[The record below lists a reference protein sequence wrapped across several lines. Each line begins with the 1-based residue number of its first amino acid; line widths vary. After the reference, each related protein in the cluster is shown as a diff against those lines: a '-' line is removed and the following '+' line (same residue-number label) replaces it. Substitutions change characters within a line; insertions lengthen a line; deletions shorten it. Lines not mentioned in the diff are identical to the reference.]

1 MTNMKHKRHL
11 TKWILPVL
19 LCISLLS
26 GCQPLASN
34 QTTDTETTS
43 QTTQASDIQEDILSD
58 IPAYTDTPI
67 HICNNNDPTF
77 TQQEITD
84 DAYESYSDLDDLG
97 RVGTATACLGPETL
111 PTEDRE
117 DISSI
122 TPTGWINHSYNTVD
136 GGYLYNRCHMIG
148 FQLSGE
154 NANEENLFTGTRYM
168 NVDGMLPYENQTKE
182 YIDETDNHVMYRVT
196 PDFENDNLV
205 CDGVLMEAYSVEDNG
220 SGLSFCIYVYNV
232 QPGITIDYTT
242 GENYTSNTTQTSD
255 TTDTKNTTYMLN
267 TNSKI
272 IHIPSCNSVAK
283 MADHNKKEYTGS
295 YEALIKEG
303 YHPCQNC
310 NPEH

>member
-1 MTNMKHKRHL
+1 MSHKPYKWLISIFLSVFLTASTITGCTAPQTAEHQTNQ
-11 TKWILPVL
+11 TSIQTTADEIDFSTVPDYTEEPIYVYNNN
-19 LCISLLS
+19 
-26 GCQPLASN
+26 QPL
-34 QTTDTETTS
+34 
-43 QTTQASDIQEDILSD
+43 
-58 IPAYTDTPI
+58 
-67 HICNNNDPTF
+67 F
-77 TQQEITD
+77 TKQEITD
-84 DAYESYSDLDDLG
+84 DAYESYSDLDELG

-117 DISSI
+117 DISSV
-122 TPTGWINHSYNTVD
+122 TPSGWINHSYDIVD

-154 NANEENLFTGTRYM
+154 NDNEENLFTGTRYM

-196 PDFENDNLV
+196 PDFEDDNLV

-220 SGLSFCIYVYNV
+220 SGLSFCIYAYNV
-232 QPGITIDYTT
+232 QPGVTIDYTT

-255 TTDTKNTTYMLN
+255 TTDTKNTTYILN

-283 MADHNKKEYTGS
+283 MAEHNKKEYTGS

>member
-1 MTNMKHKRHL
+1 MSHKPYKWLISIFLSVFLTASTITGCTAPQTAEHQTNQ
-11 TKWILPVL
+11 TSIQTTAYEIDFSTVPDYTEEPIYVYNNN
-19 LCISLLS
+19 
-26 GCQPLASN
+26 QPL
-34 QTTDTETTS
+34 
-43 QTTQASDIQEDILSD
+43 
-58 IPAYTDTPI
+58 
-67 HICNNNDPTF
+67 F
-77 TQQEITD
+77 TKQEITD
-84 DAYESYSDLDDLG
+84 DAYESYSDLDELG

-111 PTEDRE
+111 PTEYRE
-117 DISSI
+117 DISSV
-122 TPTGWINHSYNTVD
+122 TPSGWINHSYDIVD

-154 NANEENLFTGTRYM
+154 NDNEENLFTGTRYM

-196 PDFENDNLV
+196 PDFEDNNLV

-255 TTDTKNTTYMLN
+255 TTNTKDTTYILN

-283 MADHNKKEYTGS
+283 MAQHNKKEYTGS
-295 YEALIKEG
+295 YEALIKED

>member
-1 MTNMKHKRHL
+1 MKRTY
-11 TKWILPVL
+11 TKWILSIL
-19 LCISLLS
+19 LSITLLS
-26 GCQPLASN
+26 GCQSFTHN
-34 QTTDTETTS
+34 QTDTTAQTS
-43 QTTQASDIQEDILSD
+43 QTSQTSDAPEDILSD
-58 IPAYTDTPI
+58 IPSYTGNPVYI
-67 HICNNNDPTF
+67 YNDNEPMF
-77 TQQEITD
+77 TKSEITD
-84 DAYESYSDLDDLG
+84 DAYESYSDLDELG

-117 DISSI
+117 DISSV
-122 TPTGWINHSYNTVD
+122 TPSGWINHSYDIVD

-154 NANEENLFTGTRYM
+154 NDNEENLFTGTRYM

-196 PDFENDNLV
+196 PDFEDNNLV

-232 QPGITIDYTT
+232 QPDITIDYTT
-242 GENYTSNTTQTSD
+242 GENYTSNTTQTSN
-255 TTDTKNTTYMLN
+255 TSDTKNTTYILN

-283 MADHNKKEYTGS
+283 MAEHNKKEYTGS

>member
-1 MTNMKHKRHL
+1 MSHKPYKWLISIFLSVFLTASTITGCTAPQTAKHQTNQ
-11 TKWILPVL
+11 TSIQTTADEIDFSTVPNYTEEPIYVYNNN
-19 LCISLLS
+19 
-26 GCQPLASN
+26 QPL
-34 QTTDTETTS
+34 
-43 QTTQASDIQEDILSD
+43 
-58 IPAYTDTPI
+58 
-67 HICNNNDPTF
+67 F
-77 TQQEITD
+77 TKQEITD
-84 DAYESYSDLDDLG
+84 DTYESYSDLDELG

-117 DISSI
+117 DISTV
-122 TPTGWINHSYNTVD
+122 TPSGWINHSYDIVD

-154 NANEENLFTGTRYM
+154 NDNEENLFTGTRYM

-196 PDFENDNLV
+196 PDFEDNNLV

-242 GENYTSNTTQTSD
+242 GENYTSNTS
-255 TTDTKNTTYMLN
+255 DTKNTTYILN

-283 MADHNKKEYTGS
+283 MAEHNKKEYTGS

>member
-1 MTNMKHKRHL
+1 MSHKPYKWLISIFLSVFL
-11 TKWILPVL
+11 TASTIT
-19 LCISLLS
+19 
-26 GCQPLASN
+26 GCTAPQSAEHQTHQTPIQTTADEINFSTVPDYTEEPIYVYNNNQPL
-34 QTTDTETTS
+34 
-43 QTTQASDIQEDILSD
+43 
-58 IPAYTDTPI
+58 
-67 HICNNNDPTF
+67 F
-77 TQQEITD
+77 TKQEITD
-84 DAYESYSDLDDLG
+84 DAYESYSDLDELG

-111 PTEDRE
+111 PTENRE
-117 DISSI
+117 DISSVA
-122 TPTGWINHSYNTVD
+122 PSGWINHSYDIVD

-154 NANEENLFTGTRYM
+154 NDNKENLFTGTRYM

-196 PDFENDNLV
+196 PDFEDDNLV

-242 GENYTSNTTQTSD
+242 GENYTSNTTQTSN
-255 TTDTKNTTYMLN
+255 TSNTKNTTYILN

-283 MADHNKKEYTGS
+283 MAEHNKKEYTGS

>member
-1 MTNMKHKRHL
+1 MSHKPYKWLISIFLSVFLTASTITGCTAPQTAEHQTNQ
-11 TKWILPVL
+11 TSIQTTANEIDFSTVPDYTEEPIYVYNNN
-19 LCISLLS
+19 
-26 GCQPLASN
+26 QPL
-34 QTTDTETTS
+34 
-43 QTTQASDIQEDILSD
+43 
-58 IPAYTDTPI
+58 
-67 HICNNNDPTF
+67 F
-77 TQQEITD
+77 TKQEITD
-84 DAYESYSDLDDLG
+84 DAYESYSDLDELG

-117 DISSI
+117 DISSV
-122 TPTGWINHSYNTVD
+122 TPSGWINHSYNIVD
-136 GGYLYNRCHMIG
+136 GSYLYNRCHMIG

-154 NANEENLFTGTRYM
+154 NNNEENLFTGTRYM

-255 TTDTKNTTYMLN
+255 TSDTTDTTYILN

-283 MADHNKKEYTGS
+283 MAEHNKKEYTGS

>member
-1 MTNMKHKRHL
+1 M
-11 TKWILPVL
+11 
-19 LCISLLS
+19 
-26 GCQPLASN
+26 
-34 QTTDTETTS
+34 
-43 QTTQASDIQEDILSD
+43 
-58 IPAYTDTPI
+58 Y
-67 HICNNNDPTF
+67 NNNEPMF
-77 TQQEITD
+77 TKSEITD
-84 DAYESYSDLDDLG
+84 DAYESYSDLDELG

-117 DISSI
+117 DISSV
-122 TPTGWINHSYNTVD
+122 TPSGWINHSYDVVD

-154 NANEENLFTGTRYM
+154 NDNEENLFTGTRYM

-196 PDFENDNLV
+196 PDFEDNNLV

-242 GENYTSNTTQTSD
+242 GENYTSNTTQTSN
-255 TTDTKNTTYMLN
+255 TSDTKNTTYILN

-283 MADHNKKEYTGS
+283 MAEHNKKEYTGS

>member
-1 MTNMKHKRHL
+1 MSHKPYKWLISIFLSVFLTASTITGCTAPQTAEHQTNQ
-11 TKWILPVL
+11 TSIQTTAYEIDFSTVPDYTEEPIYVYNNN
-19 LCISLLS
+19 
-26 GCQPLASN
+26 QPL
-34 QTTDTETTS
+34 
-43 QTTQASDIQEDILSD
+43 
-58 IPAYTDTPI
+58 
-67 HICNNNDPTF
+67 F
-77 TQQEITD
+77 TKQEITD
-84 DAYESYSDLDDLG
+84 DAYESYSDLDELG

-111 PTEDRE
+111 PTEYRE
-117 DISSI
+117 DISSV
-122 TPTGWINHSYNTVD
+122 TPSGWINHSYDIVD

-154 NANEENLFTGTRYM
+154 NDNEENLFTGTRYM

-196 PDFENDNLV
+196 PDFEDDNLV

-242 GENYTSNTTQTSD
+242 GKNYASNTTQTSD
-255 TTDTKNTTYMLN
+255 TTDTKDTTYILN

-283 MADHNKKEYTGS
+283 MAQHNKKEYTGS

>member
-1 MTNMKHKRHL
+1 MSHKPYKWLISIFLSVFLTASSITGCTAPQTAEHQTNQ
-11 TKWILPVL
+11 TSIQTTADEIDFSTVPDYTEEPIYVYNNN
-19 LCISLLS
+19 
-26 GCQPLASN
+26 QPL
-34 QTTDTETTS
+34 
-43 QTTQASDIQEDILSD
+43 
-58 IPAYTDTPI
+58 
-67 HICNNNDPTF
+67 F
-77 TQQEITD
+77 TKSEITD
-84 DAYESYSDLDDLG
+84 DAYESYSDLDELG

-117 DISSI
+117 DISAV
-122 TPTGWINHSYNTVD
+122 TPSGWINHSYDIVD

-154 NANEENLFTGTRYM
+154 NDNEENLFTGTRYM

-182 YIDETDNHVMYRVT
+182 YIDATDNHVMYRVT
-196 PDFENDNLV
+196 PDFEDDNLV

-255 TTDTKNTTYMLN
+255 TTDTKDTTYILN

-283 MADHNKKEYTGS
+283 MAEHNKKEYTGS